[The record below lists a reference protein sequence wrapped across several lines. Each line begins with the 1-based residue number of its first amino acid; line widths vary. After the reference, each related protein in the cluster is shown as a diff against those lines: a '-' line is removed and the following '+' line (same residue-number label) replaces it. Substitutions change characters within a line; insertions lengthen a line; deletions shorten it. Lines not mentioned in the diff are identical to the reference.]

1 MTRPYLEHIKIT
13 AFGALSNKAVGPFA
27 SGLNVVIG
35 RNEAG
40 KTTVASFVGGVLF
53 GWEEARGVRNTY
65 KPENAERS
73 GSLFFSLP
81 DGEAELSR
89 TRNADGLQ
97 GDASLVADLDRETFK
112 TMFSLTSDELRT
124 LRNTT
129 DVTAKLLTAGSG
141 TGASPAHARALVQ
154 ERLAEYTSR
163 ASGVGHSLTNLAAR
177 RDRLLAELS
186 AASDRAERLKRE
198 DKEFRDLAPQ
208 RDELLARLDALN
220 SEIEALTAH
229 RANAEKLDAELEALE
244 EKIAA
249 LRDEEEDLRA
259 QRRLREDA
267 ALSQLIRLEAS
278 EERALRDRLE
288 ALAVDEAKCDHAVD
302 LAQDNFS
309 SSKAA
314 YEALLETA
322 DDPSMQGVLR
332 RQRSVQVALSVAL
345 PLIFLFSGVPLFMH
359 GREIN
364 SLSFTVGGVG
374 LVVIAV
380 IVALAALVMLFRPD
394 KKADE
399 EEARLRDAQWVML
412 QDKKKL
418 EACRES
424 REAFR
429 ARMRDELDASGLRE
443 AQGSLRRA
451 RTLLDEA
458 KDARAEAGL
467 YRQRRQALVSRRSSL
482 EESLALAKRQ
492 RRRLFDQAGV
502 SAERTVEALDAILS
516 QKSKQRSAL
525 METSE
530 RLNRRYGELKQLL
543 SRAEE
548 EREFDEIK
556 LECEQVRT
564 RMEESA
570 CDYAR
575 LLLARRMLEAAIA
588 AWESKSQPEV
598 YRQASRLLALM
609 TDGRWTKVGLAAD
622 GQLRVTDA
630 VKTVRDPVHL
640 SLGTCQQLY
649 LALRIALL
657 ICADNVGRAIPILA
671 DDILVNFDAQRR
683 AGAAEALAELAR
695 HRQVILFTCH
705 EEVVEALRAA
715 DPTLNE
721 VEL

>member
-13 AFGALSNKAVGPFA
+13 AFGAFSNKAVGPFA

-244 EKIAA
+244 ERIAE

-302 LAQDNFS
+302 LARTTS
-309 SSKAA
+309 PRRKRLTRPCSKRRTTPRRRACCAA
-314 YEALLETA
+314 
-322 DDPSMQGVLR
+322 R
-332 RQRSVQVALSVAL
+332 
-345 PLIFLFSGVPLFMH
+345 
-359 GREIN
+359 
-364 SLSFTVGGVG
+364 
-374 LVVIAV
+374 
-380 IVALAALVMLFRPD
+380 
-394 KKADE
+394 
-399 EEARLRDAQWVML
+399 
-412 QDKKKL
+412 
-418 EACRES
+418 EACRWRFPSLCRSSSCS
-424 REAFR
+424 RACPCSCMG
-429 ARMRDELDASGLRE
+429 ARSTACRSRWAASGWW
-443 AQGSLRRA
+443 S
-451 RTLLDEA
+451 
-458 KDARAEAGL
+458 
-467 YRQRRQALVSRRSSL
+467 SPSSWPWRRSSCCFGPT
-482 EESLALAKRQ
+482 RRPT
-492 RRRLFDQAGV
+492 RRRP
-502 SAERTVEALDAILS
+502 
-516 QKSKQRSAL
+516 
-525 METSE
+525 
-530 RLNRRYGELKQLL
+530 
-543 SRAEE
+543 
-548 EREFDEIK
+548 
-556 LECEQVRT
+556 
-564 RMEESA
+564 A
-570 CDYAR
+570 CA
-575 LLLARRMLEAAIA
+575 MP
-588 AWESKSQPEV
+588 S
-598 YRQASRLLALM
+598 
-609 TDGRWTKVGLAAD
+609 G
-622 GQLRVTDA
+622 
-630 VKTVRDPVHL
+630 
-640 SLGTCQQLY
+640 
-649 LALRIALL
+649 
-657 ICADNVGRAIPILA
+657 
-671 DDILVNFDAQRR
+671 
-683 AGAAEALAELAR
+683 
-695 HRQVILFTCH
+695 
-705 EEVVEALRAA
+705 
-715 DPTLNE
+715 
-721 VEL
+721 